1 MNAAMPDTPRVGFYQ
16 VAYVTN
22 EFERALQQCARTH
35 GAHQFA
41 RLPGL
46 RYETGPGRAAICHVA
61 LAYVGDTEIE
71 VIQPLEG
78 DVGFYREALPATGFA
93 LRFHHL
99 ARLYDTR
106 EEVEAQIAAYRLE
119 GRALPVDGSSPGS
132 ARYYYADFRAELGH
146 YIEGIWFE
154 PAARQWLGTIP
165 RNPPAMHQR

>member
-22 EFERALQQCARTH
+22 ELERALQQCARTH

-78 DVGFYREALPATGFA
+78 DVGFYREVLPATGFA
-93 LRFHHL
+93 LRFHHERHL
-99 ARLYDTR
+99 R
-106 EEVEAQIAAYRLE
+106 E
-119 GRALPVDGSSPGS
+119 
-132 ARYYYADFRAELGH
+132 
-146 YIEGIWFE
+146 
-154 PAARQWLGTIP
+154 
-165 RNPPAMHQR
+165 